1 MTCVQGLWVLV
12 TTKEKWAWAAEDIS
26 NMREVVKKKRGC
38 VRKHRDGDKKRK
50 GRKREE
56 CEKGRNGG
64 LPFSNP
70 THFPQGPPAVR
81 R

>member
-56 CEKGRNGG
+56 
-64 LPFSNP
+64 
-70 THFPQGPPAVR
+70 
-81 R
+81 